1 MLILNWAHFKDML
14 LLFGRV
20 YLLLSFLWE
29 TPLKL
34 SLFLHTLLR
43 CPHPWTALPNFSQD
57 GFLSLLHFVRIL
69 WIVGTTFY
77 SHSFL
82 LSRPVAL

>member
-1 MLILNWAHFKDML
+1 ML

-20 YLLLSFLWE
+20 YLLLSLLWE

-34 SLFLHTLLR
+34 SLLLHTLLK
-43 CPHPWTALPNFSQD
+43 CPHPGAVLPNFSQD
-57 GFLSLLHFVRIL
+57 GFLSLLHFVRSL

-82 LSRPVAL
+82 LSRTVAL